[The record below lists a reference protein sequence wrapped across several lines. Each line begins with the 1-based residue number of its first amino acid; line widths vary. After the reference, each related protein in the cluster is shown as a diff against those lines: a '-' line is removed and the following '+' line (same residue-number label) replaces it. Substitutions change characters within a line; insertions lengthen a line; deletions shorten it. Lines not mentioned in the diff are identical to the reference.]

1 MAGVPVPALRPS
13 VGFCIQTESTGNP
26 PGRWYVNMCK
36 HKMVEM
42 PIAYSGK
49 IISREHVLTHGIGNM
64 QVPFDIGSFRKLKAR
79 ADGAKHSTFCID
91 VVFNP
96 FIVALFMDDDF
107 CNAQDKYRPFIINLA
122 LKRIE
127 ESVGVKLVAQ
137 QVKLVKALRYK
148 DGEDG
153 DGTVPR
159 EFTEL
164 QGEQDSFDAE
174 VPKKPQAPAPTAEPL
189 IEDLTPVPKKP
200 LIKKGFFNKGDAK
213 LYGDEGSKEGV
224 LPENAGD
231 PMGWMPKGL
240 RKTCKI
246 VDTNNPEWQEHE
258 QKKKAVESTNAMNKE
273 FHDTI
278 TKDMDKWV
286 KAAQPDKWGE
296 DVPDGTEQPSAAQ
309 KYDNDYSRFSKI
321 DAGDDDAGPD
331 QRDWYYDEKGNR
343 REIQRSATSSSASAT
358 TTGAQEKGAD
368 FLKGFLGNAKSPLYP
383 KGSEQGKAPPDEAQ
397 LTKELESL
405 LGEAKLKEA
414 LQENEGFGDAA
425 PSKPSTAV
433 KKTERP
439 APEFELKE
447 VPEGLQLAV
456 SVPGLSSMQG
466 VNLDVTERQASIGF
480 PASVA
485 LKPLQVE
492 LPKSVIPTSARAKFS
507 RKTQQINITL
517 PVAVPGG

>member
-1 MAGVPVPALRPS
+1 MAVPIPPLRPS
-13 VGFCIQTESTGNP
+13 VGFCVQTESTGNP
-26 PGRWYVNMCK
+26 PGRWYINMCK
-36 HKMVEM
+36 HKMVQM

-49 IISREHVLTHGIGNM
+49 PVSREHILAHGIGNM
-64 QVPFDIGSFRKLKAR
+64 QVPFDVGSFRKLKAR
-79 ADGAKHSTFCID
+79 AEGAKQSTYCID

-107 CNAQDKYRPFIINLA
+107 CNATEQFRPYVINLA

-153 DGTVPR
+153 DPGVPR

-164 QGEQDSFDAE
+164 ANEQDSFDAE
-174 VPKKPQAPAPTAEPL
+174 VPQKPKVPELPPEPL

-200 LIKKGFFNKGDAK
+200 VLKKGFLNKPSTE
-213 LYGDEGSKEGV
+213 LYGPNGSGEGV

-258 QKKKAVESTNAMNKE
+258 RKKKAAEKTNAMNKE
-273 FHDTI
+273 FHDTL

-286 KAAQPDKWGE
+286 KASQPDRWGE
-296 DVPDGTEQPSAAQ
+296 DLPEGTEPPSATQ
-309 KYDNDYSRFSKI
+309 KYDVDYSRFSKI
-321 DAGDDDAGPD
+321 AADEEEAPAE
-331 QRDWYYDEKGNR
+331 QRDWYYDAQGQR
-343 REIQRSATSSSASAT
+343 REIQRPVAASSSSASPTA
-358 TTGAQEKGAD
+358 GAAEAKSELQ
-368 FLKGFLGNAKSPLYP
+368 KGFLQKAKSPLYP
-383 KGSEQGKAPPDEAQ
+383 KGSEQAKAPPDKAQ
-397 LTKELESL
+397 LAKELSEL
-405 LGEAKLKEA
+405 MGDAKLEEALRQEAGEA
-414 LQENEGFGDAA
+414 
-425 PSKPSTAV
+425 PRKPA
-433 KKTERP
+433 ERP
-439 APEFELKE
+439 VPEFELKE
-447 VPEGLQLAV
+447 VPEGLQLVV

-466 VNLDVTERQASIGF
+466 VNLDVTERRASLAF
-480 PASVA
+480 PVA
-485 LKPLQVE
+485 VTLKPLQVE
-492 LPKSVIPTSARAKFS
+492 LPKSVVPMSARAKFS